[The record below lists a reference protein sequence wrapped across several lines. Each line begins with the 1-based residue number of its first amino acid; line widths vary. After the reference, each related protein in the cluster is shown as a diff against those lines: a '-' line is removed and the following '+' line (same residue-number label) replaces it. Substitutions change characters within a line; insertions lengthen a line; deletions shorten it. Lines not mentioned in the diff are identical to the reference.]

1 MKRGN
6 MSSLS
11 TTGASSSSSSSGS
24 SFADWLNRQK
34 ALQSAEA
41 NPLEESSYLSIFSKF
56 SAIQDTVTI
65 QFQDL
70 SGSLPEAGVL
80 SSAYRQR
87 ITHAIYLVIASA
99 VFVLLAVVVGIPTIL
114 LRPSKFVICMTLATL
129 LAASSVVVMQ
139 KPSVFISSIVTG
151 GLEKSA
157 PVAALFLSIFF
168 TLYVTIFVHRYLSI
182 LFAGGIQL
190 LSLVYYLASFI
201 PGGTK
206 GVLLLLRTTYTIV
219 ATAMKPVIYIVKST
233 VLTCLTKLFAS

>member
-1 MKRGN
+1 

-11 TTGASSSSSSSGS
+11 TTGASGSSSS

-41 NPLEESSYLSIFSKF
+41 NPLEETSYLSLFSKF
-56 SAIQDTVTI
+56 SSIQDTVTI

-87 ITHAIYLVIASA
+87 ITHAIYLVIASG
-99 VFVLLAVVVGIPTIL
+99 VFALLAVVVGLPTIL

-129 LAASSVVVMQ
+129 LAATSVVVMQ

-157 PVAALFLSIFF
+157 PVAALVVSMFF
-168 TLYVTIFVHRYLSI
+168 TLYVTIFMPKYLSI
-182 LFAGGIQL
+182 LFAGGIQM

-206 GVLLLLRTTYTIV
+206 GVLLLIRATYTIV
-219 ATAMKPVIYIVKST
+219 ATAMKPVIYVVKSSL
-233 VLTCLTKLFAS
+233 LTCLTKLFAS